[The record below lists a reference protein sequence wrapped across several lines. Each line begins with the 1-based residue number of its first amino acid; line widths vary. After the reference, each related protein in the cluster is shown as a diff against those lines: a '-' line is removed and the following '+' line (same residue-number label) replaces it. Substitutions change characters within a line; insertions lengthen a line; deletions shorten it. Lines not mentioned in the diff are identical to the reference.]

1 MKTRSVFRF
10 FALSAIVAAAGC
22 STPEPAVEVPVE
34 SASSGATI
42 KTTPEI
48 SPAAL
53 VEAPAAIQP
62 AAVPTPTPEE
72 MPEAAFAAPF
82 TSHAVLQR
90 DCPLPVWGTTV
101 PGAAVEVALD
111 DQVLKTV
118 ADESGAWKVEFPAQT
133 APGLGHTLALTV
145 NGFRAKTLDDIAIGD
160 VWLCSGQS
168 NMDMNYGW
176 GLTRGKE
183 DIVTG
188 NDPMMR
194 LFDDKNAVSMDPLAN
209 LTKPAEWTMS
219 DFAHSRGFSA
229 CGWFFGQALR
239 KALPDVPI
247 GLVEASWSGSPIKT
261 WLSAEAYSAADP
273 ACATEY
279 ATASKAVRD
288 YIANDGPAEFE
299 KRMALWKAECAA
311 KGDIHAE
318 GTDYDDS
325 TWQTVSVPVKFEK
338 QFTANF
344 DGRAWYRRAVDLAAD
359 QAAAEATLTLGPI
372 DDADETW
379 VNGTLVGSGLPC
391 GAPRVYTVPA
401 GVLREGRNVIA
412 VRITDNQGVGG
423 FTGKPDQ
430 FALKTGAGD
439 IPLAGEWR
447 SVGFAFDPKP
457 KSGDVSSWTP
467 TACYNAMLHPLFPMA
482 LKGAIWYQGCSDVG
496 HAALYDKVFRA
507 MAADWRAHFTHPDGM
522 PIYLV
527 QLAAF
532 RETHE
537 KPFNSAWADMR
548 WTHMKLG
555 ETLEKSGA
563 AVAIDI
569 GHHTDIHPKDK
580 KSVGERL
587 ARLALVRTYGK
598 TDIVEAGPIPQSA
611 ALSGGKV
618 VVSFKNA
625 AGLATSDG
633 EAVSGFQLVGADGK
647 AVWAKAEIAGETV
660 AVAVPE
666 GLAPT
671 KVRYAWDDYP
681 VCNLVN
687 GDALP
692 SGPFELPL

>member
-1 MKTRSVFRF
+1 MQSRLLSQF
-10 FALSAIVAAAGC
+10 FLLVASAAVAAAD
-22 STPEPAVEVPVE
+22 PA
-34 SASSGATI
+34 SA
-42 KTTPEI
+42 
-48 SPAAL
+48 
-53 VEAPAAIQP
+53 
-62 AAVPTPTPEE
+62 
-72 MPEAAFAAPF
+72 PEAAFAAPF

-90 DCPLPVWGTTV
+90 DCPIPVWGTAA
-101 PGAAVEVALD
+101 PGAKVEVSLD
-111 DQVLKTV
+111 GQTASAV
-118 ADESGAWKVEFPAQT
+118 ADDKGAWMAELPAQT
-133 APGLGHTLALTV
+133 APGTGHTLALSV
-145 NGFRAKTLDDIAIGD
+145 DGAPVKTLDDIAIGD

-168 NMDMNYGW
+168 NMDMSYGW

-183 DIVTG
+183 DIETT
-188 NDPMMR
+188 NDPLMR
-194 LFDDKNAVSMDPLAN
+194 LFDDHNAVSIDPCEA
-209 LTKPAEWTMS
+209 LTKPTAWTAS
-219 DFAHSRGFSA
+219 DFAHSRSFSA

-273 ACATEY
+273 ACAAEY
-279 ATASKAVRD
+279 ASAVKSIRD
-288 YIANDGPAEFE
+288 YIANDGQAEYE
-299 KRMALWKAECAA
+299 KRLALWKAECAA

-318 GTDYDDS
+318 GVDYDDS
-325 TWQTVSVPVKFEK
+325 TWQTISVPVKFEK
-338 QFTANF
+338 QFNAHF
-344 DGRAWYRRAVDLAAD
+344 DGRAWYRRAVELSAD

-423 FTGKPDQ
+423 FTGKPEQ
-430 FALKTGAGD
+430 FVLKTGAGD
-439 IPLAGEWR
+439 ISLAGEWL
-447 SVGFAFDPKP
+447 SVGFAYDPKP

-537 KPFNSAWADMR
+537 KPFNSTWADMR
-548 WTHMKLG
+548 WAHMKLG
-555 ETLEKSGA
+555 ETLEKSGT

-587 ARLALVRTYGK
+587 ARLALARTYGLA
-598 TDIVEAGPIPQSA
+598 DIVEAGPIPQTASLA
-611 ALSGGKV
+611 DGQV
-618 VVSFKNA
+618 VVAFKNA

-633 EAVSGFQLVGADGK
+633 AVVSGFQLVDANGN
-647 AVWAKAEIAGETV
+647 AVWTKAEIAGETV
-660 AVAVPE
+660 AVAVPD
-666 GLAPT
+666 GFAPA
-671 KVRYAWDDYP
+671 KVRFAWDDYP
-681 VCNLVN
+681 ACNLVN

-692 SGPFELPL
+692 CGPFELAVAAR